1 MFTID
6 HINELRAELA
16 GCFFSREERRAL
28 EAELAALLAERDAL
42 GKAEAGVEAYRAVE
56 AKAPAPS

>member
-16 GCFFSREERRAL
+16 GCFFSKKMRMAI
-28 EAELAALLAERDAL
+28 EAELAVLLAERDLQLAN
-42 GKAEAGVEAYRAVE
+42 AACRAVP